1 MPNNLLHKPIFFWA
15 HSTFWVAILGMAM
28 ASIIGC
34 AGQAQHNQHREDQ
47 AGEYSSPLAAP
58 ETMTNSSLSVKGGD
72 GQHPKAQSPSVVRFE
87 RSGRKH
93 ILSIPIQA
101 QTHIT
106 PTYNPKNLTLA
117 FDGPIPE
124 LKIPSTIPGE
134 LISSVKARKNA
145 QGIHRLEVLCNREV
159 QFLVTRAQPNL
170 AEVHVSPAKTISSLN
185 QDQQADPS
193 PELESIDFQENDD
206 GDLILELTATQP
218 FDYRLQ
224 SGKDNELR
232 LVLPQTSIPPH
243 LVKLYRLPR
252 FQTAVRSVL
261 LTNTQKG
268 ALVVL
273 AGAQEPVP
281 VNRTGR
287 TMYLRIP
294 AQKPDS
300 MPPESATRTTP
311 DTQDQ
316 GPVSSSRDDR
326 FDNRQIRLYPG
337 MKKEYSG
344 SPISLNLQDAEI
356 EHVLRLIAEVG
367 EYNLI
372 LDEDVS
378 GTVSL
383 KLEKV
388 PWDQALDLVLLQ
400 KGLGMVQRG
409 NILRIAP
416 ASTLEEEQQRII
428 EARKT
433 AMQAR
438 QSEQDV
444 APLRTE
450 YIQINYTKAADLQS
464 NLQKFVS
471 ERGKLGY
478 DAKTNQLIVSD
489 TQKAIERIRNVV
501 RKLDRAE
508 RQVLI
513 EARLVYATDEF
524 QRSMGLK
531 WGGYTKPG
539 DYTQNYR
546 LFDPSF
552 LSDYGLPPDA
562 DWNPVN
568 LTTEDGNP
576 STIQLGTMF
585 QKVFGNTMYTLDAK
599 LELGESQGQ
608 VQTIS
613 SPRVVTLNNQLAE
626 IIQGTKIATKN
637 ESESG
642 GTTTQ
647 YVDATLKLAV
657 TPQITPDNKLIL
669 ELDISDDSPVS
680 DGEDIETRSIQT
692 KLFVDNEQTV
702 VIGGVQQVNKSN
714 TRDTVPGLSR
724 IPLLGWLFKS
734 KYTLHTK
741 RELLIFIRP
750 HIIES

>member
-1 MPNNLLHKPIFFWA
+1 
-15 HSTFWVAILGMAM
+15 MAL
-28 ASIIGC
+28 AFIIGC
-34 AGQAQHNQHREDQ
+34 AGQAEHNQHMGGQ
-47 AGEYSSPLAAP
+47 AGEFTSPLAAP
-58 ETMTNSSLSVKGGD
+58 ETSTNGSLSVKGLGE
-72 GQHPKAQSPSVVRFE
+72 QPAKAQPPSVVSCQRL
-87 RSGRKH
+87 GQKH
-93 ILSIPIQA
+93 ILSFPIGTQA
-101 QTHIT
+101 HIT
-106 PTYNPKNLTLA
+106 PTYNPKKLTLD
-117 FDGPIPE
+117 FDAPIPDLE
-124 LKIPSTIPGE
+124 VPSTIPGE
-134 LISSVKARKNA
+134 LISSVTAKRNR
-145 QGIHRLEVLCNREV
+145 QGIHRIDVLCSHEV
-159 QFLVTRAQPNL
+159 QFLVTRAQPDVL
-170 AEVHVSPAKTISSLN
+170 EVHVSPVTSSSSIN

-193 PELESIDFQENDD
+193 PELMSIDFQENGD

-232 LVLPQTSIPPH
+232 LVLPQTHIPPH

-273 AGAQEPVP
+273 AGAQDPVP

-287 TMYLRIP
+287 SMFLRIP
-294 AQKPDS
+294 AQKRDSIPPDS
-300 MPPESATRTTP
+300 AMRPAQ
-311 DTQDQ
+311 DTQNQD
-316 GPVSSSRDDR
+316 PASTSRDER

-337 MKKEYSG
+337 MEKEYSG
-344 SPISLNLQDAEI
+344 TPISLNLQDADI

-372 LDEDVS
+372 LDENVS

-388 PWDQALDLVLLQ
+388 PWDQALDLVLQQ
-400 KGLGMVQRG
+400 KDLGMVQRG

-438 QSEQDV
+438 QSEQDL

-450 YIQINYTKAADLQS
+450 YIQVNYTKAADLQP

-489 TQKAIERIRNVV
+489 TQKAIDRIKNVV

-531 WGGYTKPG
+531 WGGYKKPTG
-539 DYTQNYR
+539 YEEQYR
-546 LFDPSF
+546 LF
-552 LSDYGLPPDA
+552 A
-562 DWNPVN
+562 AEDWNAFN
-568 LTTEDGNP
+568 LTTEEGNP
-576 STIQLGTMF
+576 STVQLGTLF
-585 QKVFGNTMYTLDAK
+585 QKIAGNSIYTLDAK

-647 YVDATLKLAV
+647 YVDATLRLAV
-657 TPQITPDNKLIL
+657 NPQITPDNKLIL

-692 KLFVDNEQTV
+692 KLFVDNNQTV

-724 IPLLGWLFKS
+724 IPILGWLFKS